1 MENTS
6 ETTHIINPYVSVDC
20 VLFGYDGENLNV
32 LLVKQTGTAQ
42 DLAPHSHEESTE
54 TNPEDS
60 DKEST
65 MKLPGSLIYNDED
78 LDQAAQRVLLELTG
92 LHNIPMHQFHS
103 FGSKDRTNNPRDTK
117 WLQRFHQLNS
127 HIERIV
133 TIGYFTVLK
142 MSPRIRTLSHRYEA
156 CWVPLNSVGNLAFDH
171 NRIIKHAMEYLYTY
185 IESNPDTLFGL
196 LPRKFTAKE
205 LRHLFEIFYRKEYD
219 VRNFHKKIAK
229 MPYILPLDEMQEN
242 VPHRAARY
250 FRFDRVCYNQ
260 YRKLE

>member
-127 HIERIV
+127 RIERIV

-171 NRIIKHAMEYLYTY
+171 NRIIKTRHGISVHLHRKQSRHAVRSVAAQVYSQRITA
-185 IESNPDTLFGL
+185 SVRDL
-196 LPRKFTAKE
+196 LQKRIRRAQ
-205 LRHLFEIFYRKEYD
+205 
-219 VRNFHKKIAK
+219 
-229 MPYILPLDEMQEN
+229 LP
-242 VPHRAARY
+242 
-250 FRFDRVCYNQ
+250 
-260 YRKLE
+260 